1 MGRAGIRRRKK
12 KHAPPTTPPEPEDTG
27 IIADLEDQ
35 AAWSSY
41 AQDIPRAGNDYRENI
56 RWRRFLR
63 TAHWWRRGNPLTG
76 DWWAAVKASL
86 LVGVVVVGIILLIR
100 YAID

>member
-1 MGRAGIRRRKK
+1 M
-12 KHAPPTTPPEPEDTG
+12 PPESEDTG

-35 AAWSSY
+35 ATWSSY
-41 AQDIPRAGNDYRENI
+41 AQNIPRAGNNYRENI

-63 TAHWWRRGNPLTG
+63 TVDWFGRRTSLGGN
-76 DWWAAVKASL
+76 WWAAVKAAL
-86 LVGVVVVGIILLIR
+86 MVGVVVIGIILLIR

>member
-1 MGRAGIRRRKK
+1 MGRAGIRPRKK
-12 KHAPPTTPPEPEDTG
+12 RRRPSTTPPEPEDTG

-35 AAWSSY
+35 AAGSSY
-41 AQDIPRAGNDYRENI
+41 AQDIPRAGDDYRENI

-63 TAHWWRRGNPLTG
+63 IAHWWGRGNPLGG
-76 DWWAAVKASL
+76 DWWAAVKAAL
-86 LVGVVVVGIILLIR
+86 LVGVVVVGMILLIR